1 MCAGSPSARLPPA
14 QRLALKHGTATVR
27 AVIDEVVNRLD
38 LAEGARA
45 EAEGLALE

>member
-1 MCAGSPSARLPPA
+1 MCCWLSERPLAPG

-38 LAEGARA
+38 LAEGRA
-45 EAEGLALE
+45 PRQRAWR